1 MQKRANNFKDFI
13 NEASLR
19 GNIGI
24 PGEEDPG
31 RESWLDK
38 ITRRSDASSREFA
51 QQNMRDIQNF
61 MGLVGRSQELQRGH
75 ETDLSELTERAIREV
90 FGTLLD
96 DVELD
101 LKISTRQEVR
111 SQMDETPEESEMLDF
126 EEIADESLKNQIH
139 KRKLLRTI
147 QQGKGLNVKA
157 ILNLSIF
164 KDGLIDIMGE
174 AKAAEYLTTLNK
186 VSNVAQFFDWT
197 VPEEVQKEMWQTRQG
212 FSGSSSIEF
221 PEAEEVDEE
230 SAEDVINGLIDGED
244 ITENPAAEEMLSGLQ
259 TRVVARGVDLSVLI
273 HESVK
278 GIYMLVTQA
287 ALESL
292 YGEDAEKVIMNT
304 DSLFDEL
311 QELKF
316 GRQMQ
321 DVLFRQVAEHPAVLE
336 TIDRMIAQDFSD
348 VEITAFQEQLNFLF
362 FGKIAMMGQ
371 EDAREM
377 LTLMNAILSES
388 DEARELCDPII
399 KEVIS
404 DLEQEAEYQQSKGR
418 ADIPQEEYGE
428 EEDEETPSWGSYE
441 PEPSRDDMTQDE
453 INDAIIDAY
462 SRGDMKEVER
472 LRRLL
477 GESLSFPRLT
487 LRALF
492 EKRS

>member
-24 PGEEDPG
+24 PGEEGSG

-51 QQNMRDIQNF
+51 QQNTRDIQNF
-61 MGLVGRSQELQRGH
+61 MELVGRSQELQLGH
-75 ETDLSELTERAIREV
+75 EADLSELTERAIREV

-101 LKISTRQEVR
+101 LKISTRQEVKD
-111 SQMDETPEESEMLDF
+111 QMEETPDESETPDF
-126 EEIADESLKNQIH
+126 EEIADENLKNQIH

-174 AKAAEYLTTLNK
+174 ARAAEYLTTLNK

-197 VPEEVQKEMWQTRQG
+197 FPEEMQKEMWQTRQG

-221 PEAEEVDEE
+221 PEAKEVDEE
-230 SAEDVINGLIDGED
+230 SAEGVINGLIDGED

-259 TRVVARGVDLSVLI
+259 TRVIARGVDLSVLI
-273 HESVK
+273 HESIK

-418 ADIPQEEYGE
+418 ADIPQEEY
-428 EEDEETPSWGSYE
+428 EEDEDETPSWGSYE

-462 SRGDMKEVER
+462 SRGDMEEVER

-487 LRALF
+487 LRSLF
-492 EKRS
+492 EKRG